1 MNTVIDELELTD
13 IKTIHGRAEDFAK
26 QTDYR
31 EQFDLCVSRAVA
43 NLATLSEYCIPYVEM
58 DGLFVPYKSG
68 EIAEELEQSKKA
80 VHVLGGKI
88 EDIVK
93 FQLPGTEIGR
103 SFVKIRKVQ
112 NTAKRYPRKAGLPG
126 REPIC

>member
-1 MNTVIDELELTD
+1 MIDELELTD